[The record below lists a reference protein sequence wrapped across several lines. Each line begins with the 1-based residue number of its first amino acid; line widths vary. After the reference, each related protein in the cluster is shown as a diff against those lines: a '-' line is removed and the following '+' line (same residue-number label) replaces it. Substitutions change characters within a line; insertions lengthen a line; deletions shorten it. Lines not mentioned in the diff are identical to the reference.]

1 MLTAKTFTGEMLGD
15 LTGANIPAVY
25 ERKASTDRA
34 STFMRLA
41 QKTEGL
47 RLETE
52 DCFSGFKR
60 FNPNTAQTLRQKL
73 ECFNLVVRHELI
85 GLTHIGNREIS
96 RAERE
101 EVMETAFNML
111 EVTIS
116 ALNRKQDK
124 VAEYQLRALTE
135 YFVGKAYPGA
145 VNKAEL
151 TR

>member
-1 MLTAKTFTGEMLGD
+1 MLTAKTFTGEMLGN
-15 LTGANIPAVY
+15 LTGANIPIFH
-25 ERKASTDRA
+25 EREELTDRV

-60 FNPNTAQTLRQKL
+60 FKPNTALMLHQKL

-111 EVTIS
+111 DEAVS

-124 VAEYQLRALTE
+124 VVEFQLKALAE

-145 VNKAEL
+145 VNKP
-151 TR
+151 

>member
-25 ERKASTDRA
+25 EREASTDRA
-34 STFMRLA
+34 GTFMRLA

-60 FNPNTAQTLRQKL
+60 FKPNTALMLHQKL

-85 GLTHIGNREIS
+85 GLTHIGHREIS

-111 EVTIS
+111 DEAVS
-116 ALNRKQDK
+116 ALKRKQDK
-124 VAEYQLRALTE
+124 VVEFQLKALTE
-135 YFVGKAYPGA
+135 YFIGKAYPGA
-145 VNKAEL
+145 VNKP
-151 TR
+151 

>member
-1 MLTAKTFTGEMLGD
+1 MLTAKTFTGEMLGN
-15 LTGANIPAVY
+15 LTGANIPVFH
-25 ERKASTDRA
+25 ERGELTDRA

-60 FNPNTAQTLRQKL
+60 FNPNATQALQLKL
-73 ECFNLVVRHELI
+73 DGFNLVIRLELI

-111 EVTIS
+111 DEAVS

-124 VAEYQLRALTE
+124 VVEFQLKALAE

-145 VNKAEL
+145 VNKP
-151 TR
+151 

>member
-47 RLETE
+47 RLEVE
-52 DCFSGFKR
+52 GCFSGFKR
-60 FNPNTAQTLRQKL
+60 FKPNTALMLHQKL

-101 EVMETAFNML
+101 EVMETAFNMQD
-111 EVTIS
+111 EAVS

-124 VAEYQLRALTE
+124 VVEFQLKALAE

-145 VNKAEL
+145 VNKP
-151 TR
+151 

>member
-1 MLTAKTFTGEMLGD
+1 MLTAKTFTGEMLGNFP
-15 LTGANIPAVY
+15 GANIPAVY

-52 DCFSGFKR
+52 ACFLGFKR
-60 FNPNTAQTLRQKL
+60 FKPNTALMLHQKL

-111 EVTIS
+111 DDAVS

-135 YFVGKAYPGA
+135 YFVGKAYPGT
-145 VNKAEL
+145 VNKAEP

>member
-1 MLTAKTFTGEMLGD
+1 MLTAKTFTGEMLGN
-15 LTGANIPAVY
+15 LAGANIPAVY
-25 ERKASTDRA
+25 EREASTDPV
-34 STFMRLA
+34 STFMRLT

-60 FNPNTAQTLRQKL
+60 FKPNTALMLHQKL

-111 EVTIS
+111 DEAVS

-124 VAEYQLRALTE
+124 VVEFQLKALAE

-145 VNKAEL
+145 VNKA
-151 TR
+151 

>member
-1 MLTAKTFTGEMLGD
+1 MLTAKTFTADMLSN

-60 FNPNTAQTLRQKL
+60 FKPNTALMLHQKL

-101 EVMETAFNML
+101 EVMEAAFNML
-111 EVTIS
+111 DEAVS

-124 VAEYQLRALTE
+124 VVEFQLKALAE
-135 YFVGKAYPGA
+135 YFVGKAYPDA
-145 VNKAEL
+145 VNKP
-151 TR
+151 